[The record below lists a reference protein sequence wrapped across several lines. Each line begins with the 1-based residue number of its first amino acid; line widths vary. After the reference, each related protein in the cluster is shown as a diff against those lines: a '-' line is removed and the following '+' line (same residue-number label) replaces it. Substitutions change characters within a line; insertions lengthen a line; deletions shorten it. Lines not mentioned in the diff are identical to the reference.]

1 MKSLISVIVF
11 LILAYFFLTNI
22 NQIYVTNILLLFN
35 AFLLL
40 DFFKVIGRK

>member
-40 DFFKVIGRK
+40 DLFKVIGRK